1 MTTIAEGFV
10 DLNCK
15 VEWLVGEY
23 DNGDRETEGSVTAWG
38 EMPDGM
44 VLAIH
49 DWLLTENGKD
59 WLLTT
64 PRNRKPAAAGKPGDK
79 DPAPKRR
86 LAASGPQ

>member
-10 DLNCK
+10 DLKCK

-23 DNGDRETEGSVTAWG
+23 DNGDRETEGLVTDWG
-38 EMPDGM
+38 DMPDGM

-59 WLLTT
+59 WLLTK
-64 PRNRKPAAAGKPGDK
+64 PHNHKRAAECVGDLARREPNRLRNRQ
-79 DPAPKRR
+79 
-86 LAASGPQ
+86 PQ